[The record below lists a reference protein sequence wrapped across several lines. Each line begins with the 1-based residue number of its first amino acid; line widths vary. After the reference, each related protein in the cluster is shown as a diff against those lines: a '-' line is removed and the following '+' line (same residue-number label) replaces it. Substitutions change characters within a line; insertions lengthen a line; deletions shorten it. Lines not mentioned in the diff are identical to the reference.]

1 MVSIREITVAVI
13 LVATSSGALAAD
25 GSVTG
30 RVARILVDDTDFG
43 GCMVLVSGANIR
55 ASLPACK
62 DAWLTFDCLVG
73 FPESSK
79 SVAQNKLSAAQLA
92 MVTGKDIYI
101 EATDSR
107 KANGYCFAT
116 RVDVIN

>member
-1 MVSIREITVAVI
+1 MVKIRDITLAVI
-13 LVATSSGALAAD
+13 LIAASCGALAAD

-30 RVARILVDDTDFG
+30 LITRFLTDDTRFG
-43 GCMVLVSGANIR
+43 GCMVKVSGGNIQ

-62 DAWLTFDCLVG
+62 SSWLTFDCLVG

-92 MVTGKDIYI
+92 MVTGKTVYI

-116 RVDVIN
+116 RIDVIN

>member
-1 MVSIREITVAVI
+1 MVGLRAVTVAVI
-13 LVATSSGALAAD
+13 LTITSGGALAAD

-30 RVARILVDDTDFG
+30 LVARFLVDDTDFG
-43 GCMVLVSGANIR
+43 GCMVRVSGGNIR

-62 DAWLTFDCLVG
+62 SDWLTLDCLVG

-79 SVAQNKLSAAQLA
+79 SVAQNKLSTAQLA
-92 MVTGKDIYI
+92 MVTGKTVYI

-116 RVDVIN
+116 RIDVIN